1 MKKILI
7 VEDEESIRGFLKIN
21 LKRNGF
27 EVLETDN
34 GEEGLEI
41 VEREEPDIVILD
53 VMLPGIDGFEVC
65 KRVREKQE
73 SIGIIMLTAKGQEM
87 DKIIGLEY
95 VADDYMVKPFNPM
108 ELLLR
113 IKAILRRIGKD
124 DEKKVLKEGIFTV
137 DIYGKKIFKGDEEID
152 LTPKEYSLIKI
163 FIENPNRAFSRDE
176 LLDLAWGKNYF
187 ADSKII
193 DVNIRRLRSKIEDSS
208 SKQGYIETI
217 WGFGYRWRGEEC
229 EEYTK

>member
-73 SIGIIMLTAKGQEM
+73 SIGIIMLTAKVQEM

-95 VADDYMVKPFNPM
+95 GADDYMVKPFNPM

-124 DEKKVLKEGIFTV
+124 D
-137 DIYGKKIFKGDEEID
+137 
-152 LTPKEYSLIKI
+152 
-163 FIENPNRAFSRDE
+163 
-176 LLDLAWGKNYF
+176 
-187 ADSKII
+187 
-193 DVNIRRLRSKIEDSS
+193 RS
-208 SKQGYIETI
+208 ETSQ
-217 WGFGYRWRGEEC
+217 
-229 EEYTK
+229 

>member
-27 EVLETDN
+27 EVLETNN

-41 VEREEPDIVILD
+41 LEREEPAMVILD

-65 KRVREKQE
+65 KRIREKQDD
-73 SIGIIMLTAKGQEM
+73 IGIIMLTAKGQEM

-95 VADDYMVKPFNPM
+95 GADDYMVKPFNPM

-152 LTPKEYSLIKI
+152 LTPKEYALIKI